1 MKGLLLRVS
10 DEKKTEIY
18 REILLSEEAN
28 FEDFHYAILDAF
40 ELEPGEMASF
50 YLSDDDWQKHQ
61 EITLMDVGIMD
72 NKTVPLLMNKTIIG
86 TFITEVNT
94 KLLYVYD
101 FLFFKNFKIELVSVT
116 EQDLVEATLMKSEG
130 RYVADNSGLADFLLD
145 DDFFPA
151 EKGVPVSDEKKKPN
165 PLEDFDEFDNF
176 QEDEDDSD
184 NPTFENID
192 DLDI

>member
-1 MKGLLLRVS
+1 MKGLILRVA
-10 DEKKTEIY
+10 DETKEDVY
-18 REILLSEEAN
+18 REILLSEEAT

-40 ELEPGEMASF
+40 ELNPGEMASF
-50 YLSDDDWQKHQ
+50 YLSDDDWQKNE

-72 NKTVPLLMNKTIIG
+72 NKTVPLLMNKTLIG
-86 TFITEVNT
+86 SKISELNS

-101 FLFFKNFKIELVSVT
+101 FLFFKSFKIQLINVIDENLI
-116 EQDLVEATLMKSEG
+116 EATLMKSEG
-130 RYVADNSGLADFLLD
+130 KYVTDNSDLASFLMDEDL
-145 DDFFPA
+145 FPA
-151 EKGVPVSDEKKKPN
+151 EKEVPLSDEKKKPN

-176 QEDEDDSD
+176 QEDTDDSD